1 VVVSNL
7 AVDFHSA
14 FEAAAREAG
23 APCLRG
29 TAEGLFAVAR
39 FARWAAWLTSAAP
52 PDPSAAAHGP
62 VRARVFAEASR
73 LWAARDT
80 GRAPA
85 EHEAR
90 ALLEA
95 YGVQGPREKLV
106 QGGDEAV
113 AAAREIGWPVVLKA
127 MIAGIVHKT
136 EAGLVRVGIG
146 SDDEMR
152 AEARAMLERAQAVGG
167 RVLGLLV
174 QEMARPIAELLVG
187 GRVDPDFGPV
197 IVVGGGGI
205 LVELYKDVAVRLAP
219 VSEDTAREMI
229 GETRAARLL
238 AGWRGRPAGDVDAAA
253 HAVARLSELLVDFQD
268 EIAEV
273 EINPLAVLDHGVA
286 ALDCLIAP
294 LNNS

>member
-1 VVVSNL
+1 
-7 AVDFHSA
+7 
-14 FEAAAREAG
+14 
-23 APCLRG
+23 
-29 TAEGLFAVAR
+29 
-39 FARWAAWLTSAAP
+39 
-52 PDPSAAAHGP
+52 
-62 VRARVFAEASR
+62 
-73 LWAARDT
+73 
-80 GRAPA
+80 
-85 EHEAR
+85 
-90 ALLEA
+90 
-95 YGVQGPREKLV
+95 
-106 QGGDEAV
+106 
-113 AAAREIGWPVVLKA
+113 
-127 MIAGIVHKT
+127 
-136 EAGLVRVGIG
+136 VGIG

-238 AGWRGRPAGDVDAAA
+238 GGWRGRPAGDVDAAA